1 MSERVQWI
9 VYQGKRILQV
19 DYSNLRDEAAY
30 LQVIDEFEAEVL
42 NQPRGKQMRAIVD
55 VTGSVLTSRITD
67 RNKAV
72 ATKARAAGVPDSPTA
87 MVGLSGFKM
96 AVAQAIA
103 FFRPDLYIADSR
115 QAALNW
121 LLAQEIEE

>member
-1 MSERVQWI
+1 

-19 DYSNLRDEAAY
+19 DYSNLRDEEKY
-30 LQVIDEFEAEVL
+30 LQVVDEFEAKVL
-42 NQPRGKQMRAIVD
+42 NYPRGKQMRAIID
-55 VTGSVLTSRITD
+55 VTGSILTSRITEK
-67 RNKAV
+67 NKAV
-72 ATKARAAGVPDSPTA
+72 ATKAKAAGVPDSPTA

-96 AVAQAIA
+96 AVAQALA

-115 QAALNW
+115 QAALDW